1 MQYKKARGVFPRND
15 FTLSRNAETWI
26 FLVWI
31 IMYDKIGGVPNC
43 IWGVGVGLAFIS
55 R

>member
-1 MQYKKARGVFPRND
+1 MRYKKARGVFPRND

-31 IMYDKIGGVPNC
+31 IMYDKIGGVPNTV
-43 IWGVGVGLAFIS
+43 WGVGVGLAFIS